1 MDLKVQRKSVTSSQA
16 TQFLFD
22 VKGTQYIVKNF
33 TEGNIYVAL
42 KETQN
47 KTDCILIPSQTA
59 QIVEFFNGIYNS
71 DSGIVTV
78 ISDENSDTGVEVQCI
93 KW

>member
-47 KTDCILIPSQTA
+47 KKQAASARSSITFRVKQRKL
-59 QIVEFFNGIYNS
+59 
-71 DSGIVTV
+71 
-78 ISDENSDTGVEVQCI
+78 
-93 KW
+93 